1 MKDLQSGRSPF
12 DILESMTEWSPP
24 EFWAV
29 VDYLR
34 AHGLIAETLQ
44 VFPSPIMY
52 QTHESNS
59 PYLLNLS
66 CFLLRISNVATVK
79 FIFSPEAEICN
90 HFIWFKLWNPKVS
103 CSQLTNSAKLARE
116 AAHTLKQFAA
126 LGDVIWI
133 INVMD
138 VLLCKIIIQIIADFF
153 KFLFR
158 MTHVLISLKHILG
171 FLLSSNRVI
180 G

>member
-1 MKDLQSGRSPF
+1 MSPTFHTCFSGF
-12 DILESMTEWSPP
+12 I
-24 EFWAV
+24 
-29 VDYLR
+29 
-34 AHGLIAETLQ
+34 
-44 VFPSPIMY
+44 
-52 QTHESNS
+52 
-59 PYLLNLS
+59 
-66 CFLLRISNVATVK
+66 LRISNVATVK
-79 FIFSPEAEICN
+79 FIFSPEAEICD

-103 CSQLTNSAKLARE
+103 CSQFTNSAKLARE
-116 AAHTLKQFAA
+116 AAHILKQFAA

-153 KFLFR
+153 EFLFR

-171 FLLSSNRVI
+171 FLLSSNRVT